1 MDQILLMVLTVA
13 ANALVTG
20 IIVFIFQK
28 RMESS
33 IVRKNFEHQV
43 KFSKFYNKSLEVI
56 ETLRQK
62 MILFS
67 VAVLESNIEL
77 SSILFSWEERQENSC
92 YEGWLNNQRKKDL
105 YDILRDLIKY
115 KDENIIYIPD

>member
-1 MDQILLMVLTVA
+1 MDPILLMVLTVA

-33 IVRKNFEHQV
+33 IIRKNFEHQV

-62 MILFS
+62 MILFRT
-67 VAVLESNIEL
+67 VVIESNIEL
-77 SSILFSWEERQENSC
+77 SSILFMWEDR
-92 YEGWLNNQRKKDL
+92 
-105 YDILRDLIKY
+105 
-115 KDENIIYIPD
+115 